1 VCNSHGSKVEAI
13 KGVCV
18 STSGCHHVSQ
28 LDWQPQISAPYKIGL
43 DSSQKQRVV
52 DFSSCQAEYI
62 AGTSAACQGVWL
74 ARLLEEMMGSQA
86 TMPQIM
92 MDNMPVIALSKN
104 PVLQG
109 RTKHIRTK
117 YHFIRKCVDRGEIVQ
132 ESVGTTDQ
140 LANILMKPLTRV
152 CFQDLRG
159 RISVIKLTGN

>member
-1 VCNSHGSKVEAI
+1 
-13 KGVCV
+13 
-18 STSGCHHVSQ
+18 
-28 LDWQPQISAPYKIGL
+28 
-43 DSSQKQRVV
+43 
-52 DFSSCQAEYI
+52 
-62 AGTSAACQGVWL
+62 
-74 ARLLEEMMGSQA
+74 
-86 TMPQIM
+86 

-140 LANILMKPLTRV
+140 LTDILMKPLTRV

-159 RISVIKLTGN
+159 RINVIKLTGSWIRRRLLVNSIA